1 MKMMKK
7 RAYECPQ
14 SEAFDLRL
22 EGAIL
27 GLSVDGGDEPVREAE
42 EGSVEGWSWD

>member
-1 MKMMKK
+1 MKMIEK
-7 RAYECPQ
+7 RAYESPKA
-14 SEAFDLRL
+14 EAFDLRL

-27 GLSVDGGDEPVREAE
+27 DVSLRGGDEPVDEAT